1 MSTDG
6 ADPGLRL
13 LMQRISVVRRSFGN
27 AEDADGKIRDYLA
40 HHPGRLAERERGWNQ
55 QAWRLWK
62 TSGGQWGWPPTEF
75 RASLYR

>member
-6 ADPGLRL
+6 DDPVLQH
-13 LMQRISVVRRSFGN
+13 LMRRISVVRRSFGD
-27 AEDADGKIRDYLA
+27 AEDADGTIRAYLA
-40 HHPGRLAERERGWNQ
+40 HNPDRLAARERGWNQ
-55 QAWRLWK
+55 QAWRLWS

>member
-6 ADPGLRL
+6 DDPVLRH
-13 LMQRISVVRRSFGN
+13 LMKRISVVRRSFGN
-27 AEDADGKIRDYLA
+27 ADGKIRAYLA
-40 HHPGRLAERERGWNQ
+40 HNPDRLAERERGWNQ
-55 QAWRLWK
+55 QAWRLWR